1 MKTITEQRVKRS
13 KRVRPRQCGRR
24 IMRCNVEC
32 PGWDAMVKAISVHD
46 GRASFAS
53 LDAYIKSHDARK
65 EADLDK
71 SCTGQYS
78 GRKRL
83 GSDGW
88 PVATSKAG
96 SGYGRAYLSRRPGN
110 FLWFDPQH
118 GYYELNV
125 FSLHQG
131 LLRPEKCPLHAFDIP
146 LRRTLTTGD
155 VSVLPPDSIAEIA
168 SYLDAM
174 SLVQLTQTCRL
185 MRAAVKESQPCI
197 TKVLSRCTFVAHR
210 SVVRLVPKAPETMWA
225 KLRRVSTKYGYP
237 VQALIH
243 ILETTSASWYT
254 QFR

>member
-32 PGWDAMVKAISVHD
+32 TGWDAMVKEISVHY

-71 SCTGQYS
+71 SCTGEFAGHKQ
-78 GRKRL
+78 L

-88 PVATSKAG
+88 PVAASKEG
-96 SGYGRAYLSRRPGN
+96 CGYGRVYLSRRPGN
-110 FLWFDPQH
+110 FIFFDPQH
-118 GYYELNV
+118 GYHVLNA
-125 FSLHQG
+125 FNLHRF
-131 LLRPEKCPLHAFDIP
+131 LLWPCKCPLDAFDIP
-146 LRRTLTTGD
+146 MRKPLATGD

-168 SYLDAM
+168 SHLDAM

-185 MRAAVKESQPCI
+185 MRAADK
-197 TKVLSRCTFVAHR
+197 
-210 SVVRLVPKAPETMWA
+210 
-225 KLRRVSTKYGYP
+225 
-237 VQALIH
+237 
-243 ILETTSASWYT
+243 
-254 QFR
+254 

>member
-53 LDAYIKSHDARK
+53 VDAYIKSHDARK

-71 SCTGQYS
+71 SCTGEFAGHKQ
-78 GRKRL
+78 L

-88 PVATSKAG
+88 PVAASKEG
-96 SGYGRAYLSRRPGN
+96 CGYGRVYLSRRPGN
-110 FLWFDPQH
+110 FIFFDPQH
-118 GYYELNV
+118 GYHVLNA
-125 FSLHQG
+125 FNLHRF
-131 LLRPEKCPLHAFDIP
+131 LLWPCKCPLDAFDIP
-146 LRRTLTTGD
+146 LQKPLATGN
-155 VSVLPPDSIAEIA
+155 VSVLSPDTIAEIA
-168 SYLDAM
+168 SHLDPM
-174 SLVQLTQTCRL
+174 SLVQLTQTCRV
-185 MRAAVKESQPCI
+185 MRAAVKESQTCI
-197 TKVLSRCTFVAHR
+197 TKVLLRCNFVAHR
-210 SVVRLVPKAPETMWA
+210 TVIRLVPKAPETVWIQ
-225 KLRRVSTKYGYP
+225 LRKANTKHGYP

-243 ILETTSASWYT
+243 VLETASASWYI